1 MTEATTVKPLYPGAF
16 PAADEEDAAPN
27 YPKAPLNLTLGF
39 DLETFQ
45 IPLEE
50 LMPSKKVP
58 DGVMTTRKFKQIVSS
73 IREIGLIEPLSVIKT
88 DPDATGFLLLDGN
101 LRVLALKELPSCSS
115 THTV

>member
-1 MTEATTVKPLYPGAF
+1 MNDLSTVNPLYPGAF
-16 PAADEEDAAPN
+16 PQTDAGGDDET

-73 IREIGLIEPLSVIKT
+73 IREIGLIEPLSVIK
-88 DPDATGFLLLDGN
+88 PDQVAAVFC
-101 LRVLALKELPSCSS
+101 CS
-115 THTV
+115 TAICACWR

>member
-1 MTEATTVKPLYPGAF
+1 MNDLRTVKPLYPGAF
-16 PAADEEDAAPN
+16 PQHDTDENDAP

-58 DGVMTTRKFKQIVSS
+58 GRRDDHAQVQADRF
-73 IREIGLIEPLSVIKT
+73 L
-88 DPDATGFLLLDGN
+88 DP
-101 LRVLALKELPSCSS
+101 
-115 THTV
+115 

>member
-1 MTEATTVKPLYPGAF
+1 MNDLSTVKPLYPGAF
-16 PAADEEDAAPN
+16 PQPDAGEDDAP

-58 DGVMTTRKFKQIVSS
+58 DGVMTTRKFKQIVSRS
-73 IREIGLIEPLSVIKT
+73 GK
-88 DPDATGFLLLDGN
+88 LD
-101 LRVLALKELPSCSS
+101 
-115 THTV
+115 

>member
-1 MTEATTVKPLYPGAF
+1 MNDLSTVKPLYPGAF
-16 PAADEEDAAPN
+16 PQPDTDDSDAP

-73 IREIGLIEPLSVIKT
+73 IREM
-88 DPDATGFLLLDGN
+88 A
-101 LRVLALKELPSCSS
+101 
-115 THTV
+115 

>member
-1 MTEATTVKPLYPGAF
+1 MNDLSTVKPLYPGAF
-16 PAADEEDAAPN
+16 PLPDNDDSDAP

-58 DGVMTTRKFKQIVSS
+58 DGAMTTRKFKQIVSS
-73 IREIGLIEPLSVIKT
+73 IRKS
-88 DPDATGFLLLDGN
+88 A
-101 LRVLALKELPSCSS
+101 
-115 THTV
+115 